1 MKGKLSIPQRT
12 VLLWDEIHPYNAV
25 HVVRVPEPLEPGR
38 LEDTVERCLEMKGL
52 TGLEVDRRRKRY
64 RFKGGPAD
72 VRIRVIDEPVDNIQ
86 ALTNEIRKQLNLR
99 FEGDTR
105 VDPFRFFVVSNDKSF
120 YLGIVY
126 FHLVSGGDSIIYL
139 LRNIVDLY
147 SQRDISVPVRP
158 LRFYQNDRT
167 YRKLLGPKQFFR
179 WIRNIPAHIAKVR
192 GSFRPHY
199 SDVDDHTAGFTFFS
213 LGPPHLHSLIT
224 GARRWGVTVND
235 IFLAVLLL
243 SVSRFSGGRVS
254 QPRRKLLSLASVVN
268 IRKDLCKDDP
278 ESFGF
283 FLGNFVVS
291 HAVPDG
297 IQLEEL
303 VKDIH
308 LQTDKIKKDKFYLG
322 TIIDQWL
329 ALLLVPRFF
338 KKSRNRFYS
347 KNYPLW
353 GGISNINLNTIWE
366 RSEDEARIDYFRAV
380 STGPVTPLVFSLTSV
395 NDILNVGVSFRTT
408 VFSESD
414 IDRMVSLFSEY
425 VSKIEVNHDNEI
437 S

>member
-1 MKGKLSIPQRT
+1 MKGKLNIPQRT

-25 HVVRVPEPLEPGR
+25 HVVRVPEPLELER
-38 LEDTVERCLEMKGL
+38 LKDTIDRCLEMKGL
-52 TGLEVDRRRKRY
+52 TGLEVDRMRKRY

-72 VRIRVIDEPVDNIQ
+72 VRIRVIDEPVDNIT

-99 FEGDTR
+99 FEGGTR
-105 VDPFRFFVVSNDKSF
+105 VDPFRFFVGSDETSF

-139 LRNIVDLY
+139 LRNVVELY
-147 SQRDISVPVRP
+147 SQHDTYVPVKP
-158 LRFYQNDRT
+158 LRLYQNDRT
-167 YRKLLGPKQFFR
+167 YRKLLRPKQFFR
-179 WIRNIPAHIAKVR
+179 WIRNIPSHIAKVR
-192 GSFRPHY
+192 GSFRPNY
-199 SDVDDHTAGFTFFS
+199 SDVDDHTVGFTFFS
-213 LGPPHLHSLIT
+213 LGPPNLHSLIT
-224 GARRWGVTVND
+224 GARKWGVTVND

-243 SVSRFSGGRVS
+243 AVSRFSGGRVS

-268 IRKDLCKDDP
+268 IRKDLFNGDP

-291 HAVPDG
+291 HSVPEG

-308 LQTDKIKKDKFYLG
+308 MQTDKIKKDKFYLG

-329 ALLLVPRFF
+329 ALLLVPRFLS
-338 KKSRNRFYS
+338 KSRNRFYS

-366 RSEDEARIDYFRAV
+366 RSDDEARIDYFRAV
-380 STGPVTPLVFSLTSV
+380 STGPATPLVFSLTSV
-395 NDILNVGVSFRTT
+395 NDILNIGVSFRTT

-414 IDRMVSLFSEY
+414 IESIISLFSEY
-425 VSKIEVNHDNEI
+425 ISNIEVNRR
-437 S
+437 

>member
-1 MKGKLSIPQRT
+1 MKGKLNIPQRT

-25 HVVRVPEPLEPGR
+25 HVVRVSEPLELKR
-38 LEDTVERCLEMKGL
+38 LEDTVNRSLEIKGL
-52 TGLEVDRRRKRY
+52 TGFEVDRRRKRC

-72 VRIRVIDEPVDNIQ
+72 VMIRVIDEPVDNIQ
-86 ALTNEIRKQLNLR
+86 TLTNEIRKQLNLR
-99 FEGDTR
+99 FEGSTR
-105 VDPFRFFVVSNDKSF
+105 LDPFRFFVVSDDTSF

-139 LRNIVDLY
+139 LKNIVELY
-147 SQRDISVPVRP
+147 SQRDKSVPVRA
-158 LRFYQNDRT
+158 LRFYQNDRI
-167 YRKLLGPKQFFR
+167 YRKLLRPKQFFR
-179 WIRNIPAHIAKVR
+179 WIRNMPAHITKVR
-192 GSFRPHY
+192 GSFRPNC
-199 SDVDDHTAGFTFFS
+199 SDVDDHTIGFTWFS
-213 LGPPHLHSLIT
+213 LGPPNLHSLIT

-268 IRKDLCKDDP
+268 IRKDLFIDDS

-283 FLGNFVVS
+283 FLGNFIVS

-308 LQTDKIKKDKFYLG
+308 MQTDRIKKDKFYLG

-338 KKSRNRFYS
+338 NKSLNRFYS

-366 RSEDEARIDYFRAV
+366 RSDDEARIDYFRAV
-380 STGPVTPLVFSLTSV
+380 STGPATPLVFSLTTV
-395 NDILNVGVSFRTT
+395 NDMLNVGVSFRRT
-408 VFSESD
+408 VFSESE
-414 IDRMVSLFSEY
+414 IDRIISDFSQY
-425 VSKIEVNHDNEI
+425 IADIKVNHR
-437 S
+437 